1 MELYG
6 LPWLYVVGEEV
17 NVQISQTSYVVQ
29 RFYLIVFSV
38 SVRFVVAFVRFKK
51 IMKRGGRN
59 WLVMLWEMR

>member
-38 SVRFVVAFVRFKK
+38 SVCSFRCCLRSVQKNNEER
-51 IMKRGGRN
+51 R
-59 WLVMLWEMR
+59 